1 MNKTTKIVMTVVLAI
16 IIIAVVAIVVVLG
29 TNSKDNKTNLPKVE
43 SNEDLVEI
51 VDKVYEKNTVEL
63 YGTIASMPI
72 DLTDEASVKSITG
85 LENGDKLEFAVVS
98 EPMISSQAYSLVIAK
113 VKDGV
118 NADEVA
124 KAMFDGI
131 NPRKWICV
139 SAEKVYATSSGNI
152 VFLVMTEKEK
162 AQGVYE
168 SFKSLAGE
176 VKQEYEKDVEDGELP
191 PDTDNEVKVLLPE

>member
-63 YGTIASMPI
+63 YGTISSMPI

>member
-51 VDKVYEKNTVEL
+51 VDKVYEKNTLEL

>member
-29 TNSKDNKTNLPKVE
+29 TNSRDNKTNLPKVE

>member
-131 NPRKWICV
+131 NPRKWIC
-139 SAEKVYATSSGNI
+139 
-152 VFLVMTEKEK
+152 
-162 AQGVYE
+162 
-168 SFKSLAGE
+168 AGE